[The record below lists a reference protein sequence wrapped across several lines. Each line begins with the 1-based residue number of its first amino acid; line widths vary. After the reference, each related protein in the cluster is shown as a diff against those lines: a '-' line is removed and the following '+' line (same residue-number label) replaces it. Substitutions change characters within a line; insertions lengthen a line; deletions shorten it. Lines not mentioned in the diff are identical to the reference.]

1 MAVWDKY
8 LSADD
13 RALIADRPDD
23 TPVVLGSRPA
33 LVMVDNWVSTALA
46 PRVSSDSA
54 QQAARAAAGRASL
67 ALDRVGALLGEFR
80 RLGHLI
86 VHTTMGCGA
95 ASGPDWYSDTRERT
109 PPLNATPEPY
119 AFAEG
124 TEPLE
129 NEVVIEKTAAS
140 SFFGTSL
147 AAMLVSHRIDTLV
160 VCGESTSGCVRATV
174 VDGASH
180 RFRVA
185 VAADA
190 VYDVSEAAHAINLFD
205 MHRKYATV
213 QPTAEI
219 LSYLDGLAVPTEAI
233 S

>member
-1 MAVWDKY
+1 MAIWDEY
-8 LSADD
+8 LSEND
-13 RALIADRPDD
+13 RAFVAGRPDD

-33 LVMVDNWVSTALA
+33 LLMVDNWVSTALA

-54 QQAARAAAGRASL
+54 ELAARAAGDRASA
-67 ALDRVGALLGEFR
+67 ALDNVRALLAEFR
-80 RLGHLI
+80 RRGHLV
-86 VHTTMGCGA
+86 VHTTMGCGDA
-95 ASGPDWYSDTRERT
+95 AGPDWYSDTRERT
-109 PPLNATPEPY
+109 PPLNASPDPY
-119 AFAEG
+119 AFADG
-124 TEPLE
+124 TEPLD

-147 AAMLVSHRIDTLV
+147 AALLVSHRIDTLV

-185 VAADA
+185 VAEDA
-190 VYDVSEAAHAINLFD
+190 VYDISEAAHAINLFD

-213 QPTAEI
+213 QPTSEI
-219 LSYLDGLAVPTEAI
+219 LTYLKGLTVVTAAV